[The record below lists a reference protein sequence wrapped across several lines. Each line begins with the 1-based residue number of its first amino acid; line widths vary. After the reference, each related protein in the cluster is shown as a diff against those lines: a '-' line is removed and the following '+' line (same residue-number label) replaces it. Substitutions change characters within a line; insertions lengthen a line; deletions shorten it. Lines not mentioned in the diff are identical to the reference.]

1 MAFSGDHRILS
12 RPLRVHWAG
21 WETDTYR
28 LQKCGWKI
36 SAYQDIRGSRLQM
49 AFQHAGAGIEGITAE
64 LPYQYERA
72 LDMRESAYVDGMV
85 LQVQRMLGETVMI
98 HQMGDVSAMWSSVDA
113 EPRYTQATITRLE
126 DLAHFAG
133 PLIRT
138 NEIIVPE
145 ESIPE
150 LLERILK
157 LQQPARIDR
166 IKEELRGER
175 RPEQKFHAQI
185 ISLRDVA

>member
-1 MAFSGDHRILS
+1 MLRPGDPRLLS

-21 WETDTYR
+21 WDTDTYR
-28 LQKCGWKI
+28 LQAAGWKL
-36 SAYQDIRGSRLQM
+36 SAYQDIRGSRIQLALQHSGM
-49 AFQHAGAGIEGITAE
+49 RIEGITDQ
-64 LPYQYERA
+64 LDYRYEQA
-72 LDMRESAYVDGMV
+72 LDLRERGYVDSIV
-85 LQVQRMLGETVMI
+85 LKVQCMLGETVQL
-98 HQMGDVSAMWSSVDA
+98 HQVGSIENLWSPIDA
-113 EPRYTQATITRLE
+113 EPRYTAETITRLE

-145 ESIPE
+145 ESVPE

-157 LQQPARIDR
+157 LQQPARLDR

-175 RPEQKFHAQI
+175 RPEQHFHAQI
-185 ISLRDVA
+185 ISLRKTA

>member
-1 MAFSGDHRILS
+1 MLSGEPRILS

-21 WETDTYR
+21 WETNTSQ
-28 LQKCGWKI
+28 LQKCGWKL
-36 SAYQDIRGSRLQM
+36 SAYQDIHGSRLQM
-49 AFQHAGAGIEGITAE
+49 AFEHSGARIKGITAE
-64 LPYQYERA
+64 LPYEYERA
-72 LDMRESAYVDGMV
+72 LDMREREYVGSIV
-85 LQVQRMLGETVMI
+85 LQVQRMLGEEIIIPMVGALPEWTPI
-98 HQMGDVSAMWSSVDA
+98 DA
-113 EPRYTQATITRLE
+113 EPRYTESRLVKLE

-145 ESIPE
+145 ESVPE

-157 LQQPARIDR
+157 MQQPGRMERIR
-166 IKEELRGER
+166 EELRSER

-185 ISLRDVA
+185 ISLKGAA

>member
-1 MAFSGDHRILS
+1 MASGEPRILS

-21 WETDTYR
+21 WETDTFQ
-28 LQKCGWKI
+28 LQKRGWKL

-49 AFQHAGAGIEGITAE
+49 AFEHGGAGIRGITAE

-72 LDMRESAYVDGMV
+72 LDMREREYVNSIV
-85 LQVQRMLGETVMI
+85 LQVQYMLGEQIMVPI
-98 HQMGDVSAMWSSVDA
+98 VGDVPAWAAIDA
-113 EPRYTQATITRLE
+113 EPRYTESRIVRLE

-145 ESIPE
+145 ETVPE

-157 LQQPARIDR
+157 MQQPGRMARIR
-166 IKEELRGER
+166 EELRSER

-185 ISLRDVA
+185 ISLKDVA

>member
-1 MAFSGDHRILS
+1 MAFDLGPRVLS

-28 LQKCGWKI
+28 LQKCGWKL
-36 SAYQDIRGSRLQM
+36 SAHQDIQGSRIQM
-49 AFQHAGAGIEGITAE
+49 AFQHGGLRIEGITAM

-72 LDMRESAYVDGMV
+72 LDMREREYVNSIV
-85 LQVQRMLGETVMI
+85 LNVERMLGDQVMV
-98 HQMGDVSAMWSSVDA
+98 QQVGDMSAMWSPIDA
-113 EPRYTQATITRLE
+113 EPRYTENRIVRLE

-145 ESIPE
+145 ETVPD

-157 LQQPARIDR
+157 MQQPARIAR
-166 IKEELRGER
+166 IKEDLRGER
-175 RPEQKFHAQI
+175 RPQQQFHAQI
-185 ISLRDVA
+185 ISLKDVA

>member
-1 MAFSGDHRILS
+1 MAFGEPRILS

-21 WETDTYR
+21 WDTTTYQ
-28 LQKCGWKI
+28 LQKCGWKL
-36 SAYQDIRGSRLQM
+36 SAYQDIRGSRIQM
-49 AFQHAGAGIEGITAE
+49 AFRHDGLQIEGITAE
-64 LPYQYERA
+64 LPYEYERA
-72 LDMRESAYVDGMV
+72 LDMRERDYVNGVV
-85 LQVQRMLGETVMI
+85 LNVQRMLGEQVLVRSN
-98 HQMGDVSAMWSSVDA
+98 GDIPLWSPIDA
-113 EPRYTQATITRLE
+113 EPRYTEARITRLE

-145 ESIPE
+145 ESVPE

-157 LQQPARIDR
+157 MQQPGRMARIR
-166 IKEELRGER
+166 EELRGER

-185 ISLRDVA
+185 ISLKDVA